1 MKKTCLIIIILS
13 LNILM
18 GYSQIT
24 TNEQPI
30 SVQRGFCEITEET
43 ITSTGSLIDL
53 PIPNMQK
60 VYQEDAERDKDSMAL
75 QRTAVPIPVS
85 LNMEQNG
92 KWTSLKDGGKL
103 WQLAIH
109 AKDAKAIDFVFDKF
123 WLPEG
128 GKFFIFNPDTKETIG
143 AVTSKFLRGKKA
155 EPANFSTAILKGDL
169 VVLEYY
175 QPREINEL
183 PIISVSKVYYSYRD
197 VLFPRTS
204 GSCQVNVNCYEGE
217 NWQVEKRAVALV
229 YCKFNQGTAWCS
241 GFLVNNTQNNFA
253 PLFLMA
259 DHNLEYDNTNYG
271 GYIEKKDAITN
282 PDLSDWVFYWEY
294 EYPDCSSNSNFFYVN
309 QTTTGATIKSNN
321 TYEADFALL
330 ELTQTPWNMYNNYI
344 PYHIGWDRS
353 GNSGTG
359 GVCIHHPQHDYKKI
373 STYSMTP
380 LSYLFDFW
388 GVQWIETSNGHGVT
402 ENGSS
407 GSPLINSAHR
417 AIGQLSKGTTS
428 CDNLTGIDK
437 FGKLS
442 VSWDGDGSTDSRRR
456 LKDWLDPTNSNVSLM
471 DGIGDFK
478 IIRSGSLCSQ
488 AVYSID
494 YIPTGWSI
502 VWTILPSSLSGLLQT
517 NTPQTNQCTIN
528 NSGQAHIKGT
538 LKAKI
543 FNCMGNID
551 NRTIAID
558 TGYGFTGTYE
568 QVDNFNLIPHNI
580 PVTNFSDGDI
590 LEVGPK
596 CDVYIRSYNLPGT
609 TITHTGANLNYWN
622 YSLDG
627 SYGVIHLRFP
637 YKTTDQYL
645 TIKAVDNTNCK
656 IYEFYLV
663 ARAASTINFSPN
675 LSTSS
680 DGQRLNITM
689 GVESEDDE
697 TAKAILSSETVRWD
711 VMVCNAVTGKVMC
724 ENHVEGWSHEI
735 DTTGWPSGVY
745 VIKAQAGEHFVTQK
759 VAIK

>member
-1 MKKTCLIIIILS
+1 MKKSNLFIIVLL
-13 LNILM
+13 LNVLM

-24 TNEQPI
+24 TNERPI
-30 SVQRGFCEITEET
+30 SVQRGFGEITEKT

-60 VYQEDAERDKDSMAL
+60 IYQEDAEREKDSMAL
-75 QRTAVPIPVS
+75 QRTAVAIQVS
-85 LNMEQNG
+85 LNMEQSG
-92 KWTSLKDGGKL
+92 KWTTLKDGGKL

-109 AKDAKAIDFVFDKF
+109 AKDAKALDFVFDKF

-143 AVTSKFLRGKKA
+143 AVTSKFLRGTKA
-155 EPANFSTAILKGDL
+155 EPANFSTAILKGDM
-169 VVLEYY
+169 VILEYY

-183 PIISVSKVYYSYRD
+183 PIINISKIYYSYRD
-197 VLFPRTS
+197 NLIPVTS
-204 GSCQVNVNCYEGE
+204 CSHNVNVNCIEGAD
-217 NWQVEKRAVALV
+217 WQAEKKAIALV
-229 YCKFNQGTAWCS
+229 YFKFSHCS
-241 GFLVNNTQNNFA
+241 GWGSGALVNNTQNNFT
-253 PLFLMA
+253 PLFLTA
-259 DHNLEYDNTNYG
+259 NHNLIYDNVQM
-271 GYIEKKDAITN
+271 KDALEDS
-282 PDLSDWVFYWEY
+282 DLSESIFYWNFEN
-294 EYPDCSSNSNFFYVN
+294 PNCSTPAPHPYINL
-309 QTTTGATIKSNN
+309 TTTGATLKANN
-321 TYEADFALL
+321 PNDADFALL
-330 ELTQTPWNMYNNYI
+330 ELTQSPWNLESNYI
-344 PYHIGWDRS
+344 PYHLGWDRS
-353 GNSGTG
+353 GNSGIG
-359 GVCIHHPQHDYKKI
+359 GVCIHHPQGDYKKI

-380 LSYLFDFW
+380 LSFWFDFW
-388 GVQWIETSNGHGVT
+388 GVQWIETPNGHGIT
-402 ENGSS
+402 EPISS
-407 GSPLINSAHR
+407 GAPLINSAHKV
-417 AIGQLSKGTTS
+417 IGQLSKGTTS
-428 CDNLTGIDK
+428 CNNLTGIDK

-442 VSWDGDGSTDSRRR
+442 VSWDGNGNTNSRRR

-543 FNCMGNID
+543 INCMGNID

-568 QVDNFNLIPHNI
+568 QVDNFNVIPNNI
-580 PVTNFSDGDI
+580 PPTSFSDGDTFI
-590 LEVGPK
+590 VGPK
-596 CDVYIRSYNLPGT
+596 CDVYIRSTCLPGT

-637 YKTTDQYL
+637 YKTTAQHL

-656 IYEFYLV
+656 IYEFYVDALIPPL
-663 ARAASTINFSPN
+663 SSFIPT

-689 GVESEDDE
+689 GVGSEDDE

-724 ENHVEGWSHEI
+724 ENHVEGWSQEI
-735 DTTGWPSGVY
+735 DTTGWPSGIY